1 MYSILKGKSTGL
13 TDDVVSFAQKLVQ
26 TPSESLRESAVAT
39 LVSEEMRAI
48 GYDRVFK
55 DEYGNVIGV
64 LFGRESAPTVL
75 LNSHMDTVHPM
86 LPETWDSAPFD
97 GSLNDG
103 ILHGVGAADCKGGL
117 AAQVYTGALLR
128 RSLLPLR
135 GNLIVAATVAEE
147 NGASIG
153 VRGLIEQTLPELK
166 LKPDYA
172 ILGEPTELGLYYGHD
187 GWMEVDIHIDS
198 PDTTLLRN
206 TERTI
211 IDNCFE
217 TSRVSGSKRV
227 GKVMTVSSGS
237 GGNTRRDLRLMHRI
251 SEGSNPDVV
260 LEHIRHEV
268 GMITK
273 PSPQMNVDVV
283 VREECQ
289 KLHNGRV
296 KTVRK
301 ISNAWST
308 DPFSRLMERA
318 RQSLSA
324 AGCEVR
330 PGKWTLGRLGMGTA
344 GGTLVNEYG
353 IPTIGYGPGCE
364 EKAHAID
371 EQVACA
377 DILQAVYGTG
387 SIVHA
392 LIGVPVC
399 GWTTDEI

>member
-1 MYSILKGKSTGL
+1 MYNILRGKSTGL
-13 TDDVVSFAQKLVQ
+13 TDDVVSFAQKLIQ
-26 TPSESLRESAVAT
+26 TPSESLKESAVAT
-39 LVSEEMRAI
+39 LVADEMRAI
-48 GYDRVFK
+48 GYDRVFT
-55 DEYGNVIGV
+55 DEYGNVVGV

-75 LNSHMDTVHPM
+75 LNSHMDTVNPM

-97 GSLNDG
+97 GSLNNG

-153 VRGLIEQTLPELK
+153 VRGLIEKTLPELK

-172 ILGEPTELGLYYGHD
+172 ILGEPTEMGLYYGHD

-217 TSRVSGSKRV
+217 TSRVGGSKSV
-227 GKVMTVSSGS
+227 GKVMTVPSGL
-237 GGNTRRDLRLMHRI
+237 GENTCRDLRLVHRI
-251 SEGSNPDVV
+251 SEGSNPDAVF
-260 LEHIRHEV
+260 EHIQHEV

-273 PSPQMNVDVV
+273 PLPQMSVDVV

-330 PGKWTLGRLGMGTA
+330 PGKWALGRLGMGTA